1 MKKLGSKFSKPWRV
15 IAGLLIFGILLTFI
29 IASLLQDKDIP
40 VLNPSGIIASQQKDL
55 LIFTVVLSLFVV
67 VPVYVMMAT
76 FAWRYREKG
85 GKGAYM
91 PDEKDNKLFEALWW
105 GVPIVIICILGVI
118 TWISSHELDPNKPI
132 KSTEKALNVQV
143 VALQWRWL
151 FIYPDYNIATINE
164 LRMPVGVPVNF
175 RLTAD
180 GPMSAFWIPALGT
193 QTYAMSAMSSK
204 LSLQAD
210 KVGSFRGSNTNI
222 TGTGYSDMNFRVVS
236 VPSRDSFHSWAKSIA
251 SNKQKKHLDWQMYE
265 NVSEPIRDKTVYYF
279 HLHDNNLYSKIV
291 EKFGM
296 AHGNTAE
303 TNMKEHEGH
312 E

>member
-1 MKKLGSKFSKPWRV
+1 MGNNFSNPWRV
-15 IAGLLIFGILLTFI
+15 LAGLIILGILLTLI
-29 IASLLQDKDIP
+29 LTILLQGKDIP
-40 VLNPSGIIASQQKDL
+40 VLYPSGTIANQQKYL
-55 LIFTVVLSLFVV
+55 LIFTTILSLVV
-67 VPVYVMMAT
+67 VIPVYAMMAI

-85 GKGAYM
+85 GNGAYM

-105 GVPIVIICILGVI
+105 GIPIVIICILGLI
-118 TWISSHELDPNKPI
+118 TWISSHELDPNKTI
-132 KSTEKALNVQV
+132 KSTEKPLNVQV

-151 FIYPDYNIATINE
+151 FIYPDYNIATVNE
-164 LRMPVGVPVNF
+164 LRIPVGVPVNF

-222 TGTGYSDMNFRVVS
+222 TGTGYSDMDFRVIS
-236 VPSRDSFHSWAKSIA
+236 VPSRDSFNNWAKSIA
-251 SNKQKKHLDWQMYE
+251 SNKQKKHLDWQLYE

-303 TNMKEHEGH
+303 TNMKEHEGY

>member
-1 MKKLGSKFSKPWRV
+1 MGNNFSNPWRV
-15 IAGLLIFGILLTFI
+15 LAGLIILGILLTLI
-29 IASLLQDKDIP
+29 LTVLLQGKDIP
-40 VLNPSGIIASQQKDL
+40 VVYPSGTIANQQKDL
-55 LIFTVVLSLFVV
+55 LIFTTILSLVV
-67 VPVYVMMAT
+67 VIPVYTMMAI

-85 GKGAYM
+85 GSGAYM

-105 GVPIVIICILGVI
+105 GIPIVIICILGVI

-132 KSTEKALNVQV
+132 KSTEKPLNVQV

-151 FIYPDYNIATINE
+151 FIYPDYNIATVNE
-164 LRMPVGVPVNF
+164 LRIPVGVPVNF

-222 TGTGYSDMNFRVVS
+222 TGTGYSDMDFRVIS
-236 VPSRDSFHSWAKSIA
+236 VPSRDSFNNWAKSIV
-251 SNKQKKHLDWQMYE
+251 SNKQKKHLDWQLYE

-296 AHGNTAE
+296 AHGNATE

>member
-1 MKKLGSKFSKPWRV
+1 MKKLGINFSKAWRV
-15 IAGLLIFGILLTFI
+15 VVGLLLFGSLLTVT
-29 IASLLQDKDIP
+29 IATLLHGKDIP
-40 VLNPSGIIASQQKDL
+40 VLHPSGTIASQQKEL
-55 LIFTVVLSLFVV
+55 LIFTVILSLFVI
-67 VPVYVMMAT
+67 VPVYVMMAI

-91 PDEKDNKLFEALWW
+91 PDEKDSKLFEALWW
-105 GVPIVIICILGVI
+105 GIPLLIICILGAI
-118 TWISSHELDPNKPI
+118 TWVSSHELDPNKPI
-132 KSTEKALNVQV
+132 KSAEKSLNVQV
-143 VALQWRWL
+143 VAMQWRWL

-180 GPMSAFWIPALGT
+180 GPMSSFWIPALGT

-210 KVGSFRGSNTNI
+210 RVGSFRGSNTNI
-222 TGTGYSDMNFRVVS
+222 TGTGYSDMDFRVIS
-236 VPSRDSFHSWAKSIA
+236 VESRGSFNNWASSIV
-251 SNKQKKHLDWQMYE
+251 SNKQQKHLDWAFYE
-265 NVSEPIRDKTVYYF
+265 KLSKPHRDKAVYYF

-291 EKFGM
+291 EKFGS
-296 AHGNTAE
+296 AHGNTTE

-312 E
+312 Q